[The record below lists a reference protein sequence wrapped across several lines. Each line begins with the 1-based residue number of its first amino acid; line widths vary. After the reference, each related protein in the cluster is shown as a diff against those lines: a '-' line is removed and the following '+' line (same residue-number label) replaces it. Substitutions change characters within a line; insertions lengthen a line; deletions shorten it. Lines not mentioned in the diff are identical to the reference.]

1 MVGQND
7 GQILRANPNETVT
20 FPEVVTGQFTPN
32 AVTGGSISFFSSWG
46 PSSELKIK
54 PNIAAPGGYIYSTF
68 PLAQG
73 AYLTK
78 SGTSMATPYL
88 SGIAALWLSAKG
100 QIDPLKLRDLMSITA
115 SPLGFNND
123 RTTLDGVLAPVIQ
136 QGAGFINATK
146 LFSATTILSPAFIEL
161 NVCPYF

>member
-1 MVGQND
+1 
-7 GQILRANPNETVT
+7 
-20 FPEVVTGQFTPN
+20 
-32 AVTGGSISFFSSWG
+32 
-46 PSSELKIK
+46 
-54 PNIAAPGGYIYSTF
+54 
-68 PLAQG
+68 
-73 AYLTK
+73 
-78 SGTSMATPYL
+78 MATPYL

-146 LFSATTILSPAFIEL
+146 LFSVTTILSPAFIEL
-161 NVCPYF
+161 NVCPYL